1 MILQADQQSQLIL
14 TPEISQTMYHQTDT
28 KHQLIWVPRYSK
40 GLLCLCSFTEG
51 APNPQRLKAPGSLED
66 RWCGALVYAQT
77 GWSPVELGFS
87 GHNLPTEKGRSS
99 IMVLEHWLLPKL
111 PSTTAPKRETRLEAM

>member
-14 TPEISQTMYHQTDT
+14 TPEISQTMYHQTDNI
-28 KHQLIWVPRYSK
+28 HQVIWVPQYGK
-40 GLLCLCSFTEG
+40 GLLCLCSFRED
-51 APNPQRLKAPGSLED
+51 APNPQRLKAPGSLEV

-99 IMVLEHWLLPKL
+99 IMVLEHWFLPKL
-111 PSTTAPKRETRLEAM
+111 PSATDFVRETRLEVM